1 VVQFEFEHTTTEK
14 VPQGPAR
21 QNLIAAKSLPK
32 IDHLY
37 SGKLLITGPATTG
50 RIQVGEMLVH
60 EGAEAYKQE
69 GRAQGHAAPGR
80 QAEGQ
85 GQTPMIWAG

>member
-1 VVQFEFEHTTTEK
+1 LSGEVEKELTGRETE
-14 VPQGPAR
+14 
-21 QNLIAAKSLPK
+21 
-32 IDHLY
+32 
-37 SGKLLITGPATTG
+37 ATTG